1 MAKVAGKTGS
11 VTYSGGAIAGI
22 NAWTLDYKAATEET
36 TDFAAVGVETHIPT
50 TTGWSGSFEGF
61 KDGAPKA
68 IGSEIAFTFLE
79 STTSGQVWS
88 GQAII
93 TGIAA
98 ATSAKGIATY
108 KYSIIGTGVLTV
120 PTA

>member
-11 VTYSGGAIAGI
+11 VTYAAGAITGI
-22 NAWTLDYKAATEET
+22 NSWTLDYKAATEET

-68 IGSEIAFTFLE
+68 IGTEIAFTFLE
-79 STTSGQVWS
+79 SSTANQVWT
-88 GQAII
+88 GQAIT
-93 TGIAA
+93 TGVSAS
-98 ATSAKGIATY
+98 TSAKGIALY
-108 KYSIIGTGVLTV
+108 KYTFIGTGVLT
-120 PTA
+120 PPSA